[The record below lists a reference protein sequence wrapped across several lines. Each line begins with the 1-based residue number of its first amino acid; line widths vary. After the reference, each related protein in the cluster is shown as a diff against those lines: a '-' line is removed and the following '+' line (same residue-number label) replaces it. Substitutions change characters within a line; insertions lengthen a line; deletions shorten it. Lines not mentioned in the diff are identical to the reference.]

1 MLDDI
6 LIQQGLILKYLTY
19 SNSSIVNRLIENQRI
34 GRLII
39 FFYKKNSDFIKEYG
53 EICIRIYNKYIVNK

>member
-6 LIQQGLILKYLTY
+6 LIQQSLILKYLVY

-39 FFYKKNSDFIKEYG
+39 FFYRKNSDFIQ
-53 EICIRIYNKYIVNK
+53 